1 MSVSIHH
8 VAIAVHDIDEA
19 LTFFRDS
26 LGLEVSE
33 RGEVPED
40 DVEIARLP
48 TDAGGLELVAPI
60 GQESSTARFLDRRG
74 EGLHHVCLATDHL
87 EGAIERLRA
96 AGAQLVGEKP
106 RANGDRPR
114 LVFVHPR
121 DAHGV
126 LLELYEA

>member
-1 MSVSIHH
+1 MSISIHH
-8 VAIAVHDIDEA
+8 VAIAVHDIDAA
-19 LTFFRDS
+19 LTFYRDA
-26 LGLEVSE
+26 LGLEVAE
-33 RGEVPED
+33 RCCMPED

-60 GQESSTARFLDRRG
+60 GQENSTARFLKRRG
-74 EGLHHVCLATDHL
+74 EGLHHVCLETDDL
-87 EGAIERLRA
+87 EEAAERLRA
-96 AGAQLVGEKP
+96 SGAQLVGEKP
-106 RANGDRPR
+106 RADHDRPQ